1 MTLGV
6 ALFLTS
12 ILALLFVPLALTDKR
27 SLRMQSAYGIVGMAF
42 ALSLALLFASLG
54 FDPHMGSSA
63 GRVVIERVTPPAIE
77 VDVATKWAVRGF
89 GGWLAILAAGELL
102 RLVLKR
108 SAGSE
113 ILGPSIVFLAGVL
126 LIDPQWG
133 TGMAFGVGLV
143 CITITAVWGKTS
155 PPDFQRTAAT
165 ESVSRAS
172 LPPDPIPSSNQ
183 R

>member
-1 MTLGV
+1 MSLGV
-6 ALFLTS
+6 TLFLTS

-54 FDPHMGSSA
+54 FDPHAGSSA
-63 GRVVIERVTPPAIE
+63 GRVVIERVTPPVIE

-102 RLVLKR
+102 RVVLKH

-133 TGMAFGVGLV
+133 SGMAFAVGLV
-143 CITITAVWGKTS
+143 CITITTVWGKTS
-155 PPDFQRTAAT
+155 PPQFQRTAAT

-172 LPPDPIPSSNQ
+172 SPPDATPSS
-183 R
+183 